1 MKFEKYKV
9 MVADDEENVRVLLK
23 EILEGEGYEVFI
35 AEDGSKALDIVS
47 KNTLDCALLDVRMPV
62 LDGLEA
68 FLKIKEISPEL
79 PVIFLTAYGS
89 SDLAIKAMKKGAYDY
104 LTKPFDVEEL
114 RIKVK
119 KAIDLRKIT
128 MNTKKAKQSFDYI
141 EDEIIGDSQ
150 QMQEV
155 YKEVGKVAGSDAT
168 ILLRGESGTGKEL
181 FAKAIYLHSDRK
193 DSPFLIVNCAAIPE
207 TLLES
212 ELFGHEKG
220 SFTDAIS
227 KHIGKFEAASN
238 GTIFLDEIGDMS
250 LSLQSKLLRVL
261 QEKTFNRVGST
272 ETITSDVRVIAA
284 TNRDLEGLV
293 KNGEFREDLYYRLNV
308 VTITIPPLRDRKED
322 IPLLASYFVSKYS
335 KKYNKSVQGV
345 DKELIEMFINY
356 NWPGNVRELEN
367 VIARGVIITSAPF
380 IMKEHLPKEFI
391 SQFKTEE
398 EKRTDLA
405 HKKGNFKNITY
416 DELTPLPELIETIER
431 QQIIKALD
439 LARGNKTKA
448 AKMLGISRK
457 SLFNK
462 LRQYNIPVNN
472 SE

>member
-181 FAKAIYLHSDRK
+181 FAKAIYLHSNRK

>member
-1 MKFEKYKV
+1 MKLEKYKV

-23 EILEGEGYEVFI
+23 EILEGDGYEIFI
-35 AEDGSKALDIVS
+35 AEDGGKALDIVS
-47 KNTLDCALLDVRMPV
+47 KYTLDCALLDVRMPV
-62 LDGLEA
+62 LDGLEV
-68 FLKIKEISPEL
+68 FLKIKVISPDL

-119 KAIDLRKIT
+119 KAIELRKII

-141 EDEIIGDSQ
+141 EDEIIGDSPQ
-150 QMQEV
+150 IQEI
-155 YKEVGKVAGSDAT
+155 YKEVGKIAGSDAT

-181 FAKAIYLHSDRK
+181 FAKAIYLHSNRK
-193 DSPFLIVNCAAIPE
+193 NDPFLVVNCAAIPE

-220 SFTDAIS
+220 SFTDAVS

-250 LSLQSKLLRVL
+250 LNLQSKLLRVL

-284 TNRDLEGLV
+284 TNRDLEELV

-308 VTITIPPLRDRKED
+308 VTITIPPLRDRKAD
-322 IPLLASYFVSKYS
+322 IPLLISYFVSKYS
-335 KKYNKSVQGV
+335 KKYNKTVQGV
-345 DKELIEMFINY
+345 DKELLEMFMNY
-356 NWPGNVRELEN
+356 DWPGNVRELEN
-367 VIARGVIITSAPF
+367 VIARGVIITPAPF
-380 IMKEHLPKEFI
+380 IMREHLPKEFI
-391 SQFKTEE
+391 GHFKTEE
-398 EKRTDLA
+398 GKKVDLA
-405 HKKGNFKNITY
+405 GVKNNLKNVSSDKMI
-416 DELTPLPELIETIER
+416 PLPEMIETIEK
-431 QQIIKALD
+431 QQIVKALE

-462 LRQYNIPVNN
+462 MRQYNVPVNH

>member
-405 HKKGNFKNITY
+405 HKKGNFKSITY

>member
-35 AEDGSKALDIVS
+35 AEDGGKALDVVS

-128 MNTKKAKQSFDYI
+128 MNTKKVKQSFDYI
-141 EDEIIGDSQ
+141 EDEIIGDSP

-181 FAKAIYLHSDRK
+181 FAKAIYLHSNRK
-193 DSPFLIVNCAAIPE
+193 DNPFLIVNCAAIPE

-284 TNRDLEGLV
+284 TNRDLERLV

-322 IPLLASYFVSKYS
+322 IPLLVSYFVAKYS

-391 SQFKTEE
+391 GQFKTEE

-405 HKKGNFKNITY
+405 HKKSNFKNITY
-416 DELTPLPELIETIER
+416 DELTPLPELIEAIEK